1 MRIGCPNQAA
11 DSTRNPCRPTAVR
24 SRRSALGSTSC
35 DRLSD
40 ALQANRQV
48 RRGTCAQF
56 RAWRHFAESV
66 AASEPKGEQV
76 PLKTVHQLDSYTQHW
91 FDEALQ
97 WADPRWN
104 PDHHLLQA
112 PLDRQHHGRV
122 GTVYIIRDSVWYALG
137 LLMRQEPGDVARAQ
151 TTIEAVLNYQYNTP
165 TAVYH
170 GTFKR
175 HHQEPNPPAD
185 AVVWRDY
192 DPNWRE
198 FIGMVFI
205 ILLKDFGE
213 LLLADLQE
221 RMRLSIRLAAE
232 GAFER
237 KVAAE
242 YTNISLMSA
251 FLLDYAGDIHANPV
265 WRDYARTL
273 ANEIHALY
281 NRYQTFNEYNSPT
294 YYGVDFFALA
304 LWREYGSSPLYRE
317 LGASMEAGLWRDLA
331 QFYHA
336 GMRNICGPYDR
347 SYGMDMTDY
356 LALLGL
362 WIGAVVPP
370 AHAPLPDVHQH
381 FEHAADFFFMPLVA
395 LVGSKPPGDVLGYL
409 TAFQAEWNAAR
420 TIEPNRTVT
429 AWLSERLMLGA
440 EADYLN
446 QTRTDQFHPATAHW
460 QTPDGAVG
468 WLCTRCETLIQ
479 AVAEPHRLQLS
490 SREPTA
496 YVFEIHAPGADAA
509 LIHASEW
516 SLPGLNIRL
525 DRPNTPFTAEQDG
538 DVIRVR
544 FEANAPITLTF
555 ST

>member
-1 MRIGCPNQAA
+1 M
-11 DSTRNPCRPTAVR
+11 
-24 SRRSALGSTSC
+24 
-35 DRLSD
+35 
-40 ALQANRQV
+40 
-48 RRGTCAQF
+48 
-56 RAWRHFAESV
+56 
-66 AASEPKGEQV
+66 
-76 PLKTVHQLDSYTQHW
+76 KTVRQLDSNTRHW
-91 FDEALQ
+91 FDAALQ

-104 PDHHLLQA
+104 PDHHLLQM
-112 PLDRQHHGRV
+112 PLDRRHHGKV
-122 GTVYIIRDSVWYALG
+122 EAPYIIRDSVWYAVG
-137 LLMRQEPGDVARAQ
+137 LLMRQEPGDAARAQ
-151 TTIEAVLNYQYNTP
+151 STLEAVLNFQYDEP
-165 TAVYH
+165 AAVYH

-175 HHQEPNPPAD
+175 HHQELHPPAD

-198 FIGMVFI
+198 FIGTVFI

-213 LLLADLQE
+213 LLPVELQD
-221 RMRLSIRLAAE
+221 RMRYSIRLAAE

-251 FLLDYAGDIHANPV
+251 FLLDYAGEIYANSV

-273 ANEIHALY
+273 AGEIHALY

-294 YYGVDFFALA
+294 YYGVDFYALA
-304 LWREYGSSPLYRE
+304 LWREYGSSPLYRD
-317 LGASMEAGLWRDLA
+317 LGSSMEAGLWRDLA

-362 WIGAVVPP
+362 WIAAVVPP
-370 AHAPLPDVHQH
+370 THAPLPDVHRH

-395 LVGSKPPGDVLGYL
+395 LVGSKPPGDVLPAL
-409 TAFQAEWNAAR
+409 TTFQGERNAAR

-429 AWLSERLMLGA
+429 AWLSEGLMLGA
-440 EADYLN
+440 EADHLN

-460 QTPDGAVG
+460 QTPDGAVC
-468 WLCTRCETLIQ
+468 WLRTRCETLIQ
-479 AVAEPHRLQLS
+479 AFAEPRRLQLS
-490 SREPTA
+490 SREPVA
-496 YVFEIHAPGADAA
+496 FVFEIRAPGADAT
-509 LIHASEW
+509 LIHADQW
-516 SLPGLNIRL
+516 RLPGLNIRL
-525 DRPNTPFTAEQDG
+525 DRPDTPFTAEQDG
-538 DVIRVR
+538 GVIRVR
-544 FEANAPITLTF
+544 FEASEPITLTF